1 MVLSTRLSRTARA
14 VYQQTLA
21 WLFCATYIP
30 MMVVLLLGTL
40 GQFKPTLGSKLM
52 RGWGKGMLW
61 ISGVR
66 LAIDDNVKRE
76 LAQRR
81 ARVMT
86 FNHCSTLDLFV
97 GAALVPEGATIVVK
111 KELRYLP
118 LIGQVILLL
127 DVVFIDRKNR
137 QRATDSL
144 RAAGARLREG
154 QHTAIISPEGT
165 RSPAGTVGEFKM
177 GPFHLAVEAQVPLVP
192 LVWHG
197 CADLY
202 PRDAIH
208 CRPGVVR
215 VSMLPELPTAGR
227 SAADVRALAD
237 EVRAG
242 YAAALGFSCHA
253 APHPAAAA
261 PLPNGLGRGAL
272 LDGESDRFTGAV

>member
-1 MVLSTRLSRTARA
+1 MLLSSLLTRASRT

-30 MMVVLLLGTL
+30 LMVVLLVVTL
-40 GQFKPTLGSKLM
+40 GRFKSTLGAVLM
-52 RGWGKGMLW
+52 RGWGKGLLW

-66 LAIDDNVKRE
+66 LAIDHDVQQE

-81 ARVMT
+81 GRVVT

-97 GAALVPEGATIVVK
+97 GAALVPNGAIIVVK

-118 LIGQVILLL
+118 LIGQVIFLL
-127 DVVFIDRKNR
+127 DVVFVDRKNR
-137 QRATDSL
+137 ESAAASL
-144 RAAGARLREG
+144 RAAGARLRQG
-154 QHTAIISPEGT
+154 RHTAMISPEGT
-165 RSPAGTVGEFKM
+165 RSPAGTVGPFKM

-202 PRDAIH
+202 PRHRVH
-208 CRPGVVR
+208 CEPGVVR
-215 VSMLPELPTAGR
+215 VSMLPEVPTAGR
-227 SAADVRALAD
+227 TSADVHALAA

-242 YAAALGFSCHA
+242 YCKALGFA
-253 APHPAAAA
+253 DQD
-261 PLPNGLGRGAL
+261 GRGAPPSS
-272 LDGESDRFTGAV
+272 EPRQASDNPQGNV